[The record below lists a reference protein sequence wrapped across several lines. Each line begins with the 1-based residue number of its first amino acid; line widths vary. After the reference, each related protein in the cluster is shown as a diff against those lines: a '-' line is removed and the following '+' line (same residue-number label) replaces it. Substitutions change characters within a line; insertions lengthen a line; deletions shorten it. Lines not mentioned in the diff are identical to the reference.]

1 MPEALEAPKIGL
13 IITIVNRNN
22 YRELN
27 ICTIFT
33 KHNLINHMKKFLLSI
48 VAVALVGVSVTS
60 CKSHEKCPA
69 YSKVNTESK
78 KSI

>member
-1 MPEALEAPKIGL
+1 
-13 IITIVNRNN
+13 
-22 YRELN
+22 
-27 ICTIFT
+27 
-33 KHNLINHMKKFLLSI
+33 MKKFLLSI
-48 VAVALVGVSVTS
+48 AAVAFIGASFTS